1 MSGAGGGAVAM
12 LAGTAPVTR
21 RVRAYFAPVER
32 AVGKPTIFDPAQVGE
47 FALDLPPAPWVD
59 LGWCTGFSRKSGA
72 KIAELKTGAP
82 AVTQVQARTELEATI
97 QLDFEQWGK
106 LQLALSAGAEQMNLL
121 VTAAGAS
128 ANGSGGLAA
137 GAVPLVSG
145 TGGPAGGSSATQL
158 NVGAAAA
165 TTFSVGDMVAV
176 DADYM
181 GQIGFVGAGVS
192 AAYVT
197 AAANVGNDL
206 HYIRRVTLN
215 VGRVTAISGGVLTLG
230 GTLLAGAPV
239 AGMQVCKLVG
249 FVDRE
254 GGSFF
259 QEWSGLFC
267 ADGEQ
272 GDRMLFFYPRL
283 QSVQN
288 AMETTE
294 VLSAPLERVRLR
306 GSFRA
311 LPVTDANDG
320 AQVLC
325 FRSYLPAR
333 LRSI

>member
-1 MSGAGGGAVAM
+1 MSGATAVTM

-21 RVRAYFAPVER
+21 CVRAYFAPVNR
-32 AVGKPTIFDPAQVGE
+32 ATGTPTVFDPAQEGA
-47 FALDLPPAPWVD
+47 FPLDDPPAPWVD
-59 LGWCTGFSRKSGA
+59 LGWCSGFSRKSGS

-82 AVTQVQARTELEATI
+82 AVTQMQARTELEATV

-106 LQLALSAGAEQMNLL
+106 LQLALSAGTEQMNLL
-121 VTAAGAS
+121 VTTAGGAA
-128 ANGSGGLAA
+128 ANGSGGVAA

-145 TGGPAGGSSATQL
+145 AGASTATQL
-158 NVGAAAA
+158 NVGTLAAA
-165 TTFSVGDMVAV
+165 TFSVGDMVAV
-176 DADYM
+176 DSDYA
-181 GQIGFVGAGVS
+181 GQLGYVGAGVS

-197 AAANVGNDL
+197 AGANVGNDL

-215 VGRVTAISGGVLTLG
+215 VGRVASIRGGVLGLSG
-230 GTLLAGAPV
+230 SLLAGAPV

-267 ADGEQ
+267 ANGEQ
-272 GDRMLFFYPRL
+272 GDRVCFYYPRL
-283 QSVQN
+283 QSVQS
-288 AMETTE
+288 AIETTE
-294 VLSAPLERVRLR
+294 VLSPPLERVRLR

-311 LPVTDANDG
+311 LPVTDVNDG

>member
-1 MSGAGGGAVAM
+1 MSGAAAVTM

-21 RVRAYFAPVER
+21 RVRAYFAPVNR
-32 AVGKPTIFDPAQVGE
+32 TTGTPTIFDPAQAGA
-47 FALDLPPAPWVD
+47 FALETPPAPWVD
-59 LGWCTGFSRKSGA
+59 LGWCTGFSRKSGS

-82 AVTQVQARTELEATI
+82 AVVQVQARTELEATV

-106 LQLALSAGAEQMNLL
+106 LQMALSAGAEQMNLL

-128 ANGSGGLAA
+128 ANGSGGTAG
-137 GAVPLVSG
+137 GAVPLVNGAG
-145 TGGPAGGSSATQL
+145 TSAGGFSATQL
-158 NVGAAAA
+158 NVGVAAAA
-165 TTFSVGDMVAV
+165 TFSVGDMVAV
-176 DADYM
+176 DADYT
-181 GQIGFVGAGVS
+181 GQLGFVGAGVS
-192 AAYVT
+192 AAHV
-197 AAANVGNDL
+197 AAGANVGNDL

-215 VGRVTAISGGVLTLG
+215 VGRVAAISGGVLGLSG
-230 GTLLAGAPV
+230 SLLAGVPV
-239 AGMQVCKLVG
+239 AGMQVSKLVG

-272 GDRMLFFYPRL
+272 GDRMLFFYLRL
-283 QSVQN
+283 QSVQS
-288 AMETTE
+288 AVKTTE

-311 LPVTDANDG
+311 LPVTDTNDG

-333 LRSI
+333 MRSI

>member
-1 MSGAGGGAVAM
+1 M

-21 RVRAYFAPVER
+21 RVRAYFAPVNR
-32 AVGKPTIFDPAQVGE
+32 TTGTPTIFDPAQAGA
-47 FALDLPPAPWVD
+47 FALDHPPAPWID
-59 LGWCTGFSRKSGA
+59 LGWCSGFSRKSGS
-72 KIAELKTGAP
+72 KLAELKTGAP
-82 AVTQVQARTELEATI
+82 AVTQAQTRTELDATV

-121 VTAAGAS
+121 VTTAGAS
-128 ANGSGGLAA
+128 ANGSGGAAA
-137 GAVPLVSG
+137 GAVPLMSAAG
-145 TGGPAGGSSATQL
+145 SSAGGSSATQL

-165 TTFSVGDMVAV
+165 AAFSVGDMVAV
-176 DADYM
+176 DADYT
-181 GQIGFVGAGVS
+181 GQLGYVGAGVS

-215 VGRVTAISGGVLTLG
+215 VGRVAAINGGVLTLSG
-230 GTLLAGAPV
+230 LLLAGAPM
-239 AGMQVCKLVG
+239 AGMQVSKLVG

-283 QSVQN
+283 QSVQC
-288 AMETTE
+288 AVEATE
-294 VLSAPLERVRLR
+294 VLVAPLERVRLR

-311 LPVTDANDG
+311 LPVMDINDG

>member
-1 MSGAGGGAVAM
+1 MSAATVTV

-21 RVRAYFAPVER
+21 RVRAYFAPVIRSTET
-32 AVGKPTIFDPAQVGE
+32 PTIFDPVQAGA
-47 FALDLPPAPWVD
+47 FLLDEPPAPWVD
-59 LGWCTGFSRKSGA
+59 LGWCTGFSRKSGS

-82 AVTQVQARTELEATI
+82 AITQAQARTELEATV

-106 LQLALSAGAEQMNLL
+106 LQLALTAGAEQMNLL

-145 TGGPAGGSSATQL
+145 AVGSSSTQL
-158 NVGAAAA
+158 NVGATAASA
-165 TTFSVGDMVAV
+165 FSVGDMVAV
-176 DADYM
+176 DADYT
-181 GQIGFVGAGVS
+181 GQLGFVGAGVS

-206 HYIRRVTLN
+206 NYLRRVTLN
-215 VGRVTAISGGVLTLG
+215 VGRVTSITGGVLGLG
-230 GTLLAGAPV
+230 GPLLAGAPV
-239 AGMQVCKLVG
+239 AGMQVSQLVG

-283 QSVQN
+283 QSVQS
-288 AMETTE
+288 AVETTE
-294 VLSAPLERVRLR
+294 VLSAPLERVRLC

-311 LPVTDANDG
+311 LPVTDTNDG

-333 LRSI
+333 MRSI

>member
-1 MSGAGGGAVAM
+1 MSAAGAVTM

-21 RVRAYFAPVER
+21 RVRAYFAPVNR
-32 AVGKPTIFDPAQVGE
+32 ITGTPTIFDPAQAGAFGLE
-47 FALDLPPAPWVD
+47 NPPPPWGG
-59 LGWCTGFSRKSGA
+59 LGWCTGFSRKSGS
-72 KIAELKTGAP
+72 KIADLKTGAP
-82 AVTQVQARTELEATI
+82 AVTHAQARTELEATV
-97 QLDFEQWGK
+97 QLGFEQWGK
-106 LQLALSAGAEQMNLL
+106 LQMALTAGAEQMNLL
-121 VTAAGAS
+121 VTAVGAS

-145 TGGPAGGSSATQL
+145 AVGSSATQL

-165 TTFSVGDMVAV
+165 AMFSVGDMVAV
-176 DADYM
+176 DADYT
-181 GQIGFVGAGVS
+181 GQLGFVGAGVS
-192 AAYVT
+192 AAFVT
-197 AAANVGNDL
+197 AGASVGNDL
-206 HYIRRVTLN
+206 HYVRRVTLN
-215 VGRVTAISGGVLTLG
+215 VGRVAAIRAGVLVLAG
-230 GTLLAGAPV
+230 PLLAGAPV
-239 AGMQVCKLVG
+239 AGMQVSKLVG

-267 ADGEQ
+267 AEGEQ

-283 QSVQN
+283 QSVQS
-288 AMETTE
+288 AVETTE

-311 LPVTDANDG
+311 LPVTDANDE

-333 LRSI
+333 MRAI